1 MLTIPLYFFLFAYL
15 IFLAIFAVFS
25 IINFYHI
32 LATASFTLA
41 SFILSFFVF
50 ALTALTFYFTWQL
63 TADVNWQT
71 PVTLF
76 NGGWLTSFFT
86 FQ

>member
-1 MLTIPLYFFLFAYL
+1 MLTVPLYLFLFAYL

-41 SFILSFFVF
+41 SFILSFFIF
-50 ALTALTFYFTWQL
+50 ALTALTLYFTWQL
-63 TADVNWQT
+63 TIDVNWQT

-76 NGGWLTSFFT
+76 NSSWISDV
-86 FQ
+86 FQF

>member
-15 IFLAIFAVFS
+15 IFLAIFAAFS
-25 IINFYHI
+25 IVNFYHI

-50 ALTALTFYFTWQL
+50 ALTTLTLYFTWQL
-63 TADVNWQT
+63 TIDVNWQT

-76 NGGWLTSFFT
+76 NSSWLTNFFT
-86 FQ
+86 FR

>member
-41 SFILSFFVF
+41 SFILSFFIF

-63 TADVNWQT
+63 IIDVNWQT

-76 NGGWLTSFFT
+76 NSNWITNIFSF
-86 FQ
+86 